1 MDKIIAI
8 ADCNNF
14 YVSCERLFDPK
25 LSSSPTVVLTNND
38 GSVISRSPEAKSLG
52 VAKGAN
58 FFNLRDLVHKKGIR
72 CFSSNYTLYADIS
85 ERVFSVLKSEVPT
98 VEIYSIDEV
107 FMDLTHLKAEEITNF
122 LIHLRQ
128 KVLKETGIPISI
140 GAASTK
146 TLAKLANKVSKATDG
161 AYFMQD
167 STSFLR
173 DYHLQFKLDDIWGIG
188 NRSQEKL
195 IGLGCE
201 NIMDFINYDS
211 NIIRKKLTV
220 TGLRTQLELR
230 GIRCYEVETGF
241 KQRKNISTSRTF
253 GYALSDLAQL
263 QKATHFYVQKS
274 VSKLQKEGMLAQG
287 FVLFVCNDKHKEKIY
302 YAESFKISLVRP
314 TQDESEIW
322 SQVQKV
328 LVKNYKRGI
337 RYRKSAVCL
346 VDLIPKEKI
355 QGLLFEDLVSPEHYE
370 EPSAT
375 DWIMRRDYLS
385 KKYTSNWKEIP
396 TVSKIEDF

>member
-38 GSVISRSPEAKSLG
+38 GSVISRSSEAKSLG

-58 FFNLRDLVHKKGIR
+58 FFNLRDLVHKNGIR

-85 ERVFSVLKSEVPT
+85 ERVFSVIKSEVAT

-107 FMDLTHLKAEEITNF
+107 FMDLTHLRHGEVTSF
-122 LIHLRQ
+122 LVYLRK
-128 KVLKETGIPISI
+128 KVLQETGIPISI
-140 GAASTK
+140 GAAGTK
-146 TLAKLANKVSKATDG
+146 TLAKLANKISKATDG
-161 AYFMQD
+161 AYYMSD
-167 STSFLR
+167 RESFLEEF
-173 DYHLQFKLDDIWGIG
+173 YAQFELDDIWGIG
-188 NRSQEKL
+188 SRSREKL
-195 IGLGCE
+195 IDLGCQ
-201 NIMDFINYDS
+201 NLLDFINYDS
-211 NIIRKKLTV
+211 NVIRKRLTV

-274 VSKLQKEGMLAQG
+274 VIKLRKEGMLARG
-287 FVLFVCNDKHKEKIY
+287 FVLFVCNDKHKEKVY
-302 YAESFKISLVRP
+302 YAETFKANLVRP

-337 RYRKSAVCL
+337 RYRKSSVCL

-355 QGLLFEDLVSPEHYE
+355 QALLFEDLVNPTPYD
-370 EPSAT
+370 EPVGT
-375 DWIMRRDYLS
+375 DWVMRRDYLS
-385 KKYTSNWKEIP
+385 KKYTSNWGEIP
-396 TVSKIEDF
+396 VVSKIEKF